1 MKSSNLSKKNINFA
15 AEMIS
20 DEVKNSFFKL
30 LRAALCGEPC
40 DTAAGC
46 DWQQMYLMSQRQ
58 TMIGVVYSVVEK
70 LPKDQQPP
78 LQIAMQWMRFAE
90 AIRGMN
96 QLHYDEAARLTK
108 LFGDMGRSTAI
119 LKGQANARLYP
130 DKSTRQPGDIDIWVE
145 GGRDSVLALLDE
157 AGFDI
162 SGELATSYHHV
173 HLPANERGV
182 VVEVHFRPS
191 SGNLNPITN
200 RRLQRWL
207 EHEIQYSELTAEGF
221 SVPSMRFALMM
232 QLSHI
237 QRHFLDGGIGLRQIC
252 DYLMLLQNCSE
263 DDRNAVAGLLKKF
276 GLRRTAGALMWVLAE
291 VLHLEP
297 ELMLC
302 KPDAYRGEWMLREIM
317 DGGNFGWYNQRQQH
331 ELFRRAL
338 EGRLRNFRLM
348 RFDFCEI
355 AWHELSFWAS
365 FVRTLPLRIKYRT
378 LSLNKVMRR

>member
-1 MKSSNLSKKNINFA
+1 
-15 AEMIS
+15 MIS

-30 LRAALCGEPC
+30 LRAALCGESC

-58 TMIGVVYSVVEK
+58 AMIGVVYSVVEK

-191 SGNLNPITN
+191 SGNFNPITN
-200 RRLQRWL
+200 RRLQHWV
-207 EHEIQYSELTAEGF
+207 EQEIQQTTTVPEGF
-221 SVPSMRFALMM
+221 CVPSMRFALVM
-232 QLSHI
+232 QLAHI
-237 QRHFLDGGIGLRQIC
+237 QHHFLSGGIGLRQVC
-252 DYLMLLQNCSE
+252 DYYLLLSHSTA
-263 DDRNAVAGLLKKF
+263 DDRKAVADMLQRL
-276 GLRRTAGALMWVLAE
+276 GLRRSAGALMWLLGE
-291 VLHLEP
+291 VLHLDRGQ
-297 ELMLC
+297 MLC
-302 KPDAYRGEWMLREIM
+302 EADRFRGAWMLHKIM
-317 DGGNFGWYNQRQQH
+317 EDGNFGFFSPSTQYGVWRRF
-331 ELFRRAL
+331 FRNKWHQL
-338 EGRLRNFRLM
+338 KMM
-348 RFDFCEI
+348 RFDFWEVLWTEVSYWKTI
-355 AWHELSFWAS
+355 F
-365 FVRTLPLRIKYRT
+365 RTIPERIRRGK
-378 LSLNKVMRR
+378 LSLRDVRR